1 MQPVC
6 KIIYSERF
14 ERYSYG
20 VNHPFRLDR
29 GKLFLNSAH
38 RLNLIGEHQIILQDN
53 GREEH
58 IRLFHT
64 NKYTDILKIA
74 NTGEIEAE
82 FLQYGIGLPDNPVF
96 KGIFDVALLHSAMAY
111 ESFLRLNDADR
122 IFVPVGGLHHAMRE
136 RASGFCYI
144 NDIGILIELL
154 LREKKRIFYI
164 DIDAHHG
171 DGIQNGFYSNPD
183 VLKMSFHES
192 GKTLFPFSGFEDE
205 LGEDKGRFYNL
216 NIPLNGYSDDEV
228 FLFLFKNIFPPIINR
243 FDPDITIAQIGV
255 DMMSTDPL
263 THLRLT
269 NNSYIEAVKIITEH
283 SKKLVAFGGGGYNPD
298 NIVRGYTLAWAVINE
313 IETEDYSSL
322 MLGGTFMGSLEHTL
336 GSLKDMNLFVSG
348 PEKDIARKEAER
360 ILNFYEKNIFPF
372 YGINS

>member
-1 MQPVC
+1 MPTIC

-14 ERYSYG
+14 EKYTYG

-29 GKLFLNSAH
+29 GRLFLNSAM
-38 RLNLIGEHQIILQDN
+38 RLNLIEESQIILQDN
-53 GREEH
+53 GKEED

-64 NKYTDILKIA
+64 DKYTEILKKA
-74 NTGEIEAE
+74 NSGDIEVE
-82 FLQYGIGLPDNPVF
+82 FLHYGIGLPDNPTF
-96 KGIFDVALLHSAMAY
+96 KGIFDVALLHSAMAS
-111 ESFLRLNDADR
+111 ESYIQIKNADR
-122 IFVPVGGLHHAMRE
+122 IFVPVGGLHHAMRN

-144 NDIGILIELL
+144 NDIGILIEML
-154 LREKKRIFYI
+154 LRENKRIFYI

-171 DGIQNGFYSNPD
+171 DGVQNGFYSNPN

-205 LGEDKGRFYNL
+205 LGEGEGKFYNL
-216 NIPLNGYSDDEV
+216 NIPLNGYSDDEI
-228 FLFLFKNIFPPIINR
+228 FLFLFKNIFPPIIKK
-243 FDPDITIAQIGV
+243 FKPDITIAQIGV

-269 NNSYIEAVKIITEH
+269 NNSYIEAIRIISEN
-283 SKKLVAFGGGGYNPD
+283 SPKLIAFGGGGYNPD
-298 NIVRGYTLAWAVINE
+298 NIARGYTLAWAAINE

-322 MLGGTFMGSLEHTL
+322 MLGGTFMGSQELTI

-348 PEKDIARKEAER
+348 PEKEVAKAEAEKT
-360 ILNFYEKNIFPF
+360 LNFYQKTIFPF
-372 YGINS
+372 YGI